1 MNANKAEYLEWIDG
15 CLSNDRKA
23 QRQLYK
29 EFYGKMLSIC
39 MRYAGDRDEAKDILQ
54 DGFIKV
60 FQSLD
65 KFNQDGSLEG
75 WIRRIMVNTALDKIR
90 KDKRSLTLSQS
101 EDLLDVGVQMEEE
114 EEEED
119 LDERMELNM
128 KDVIRAMQDL
138 SPGYKAVFNLYVLEN
153 MTHREI
159 AEELGISEGTSKSN
173 LAKAKLNLRK
183 ILLNNINASK
193 ISNG

>member
-1 MNANKAEYLEWIDG
+1 
-15 CLSNDRKA
+15 
-23 QRQLYK
+23 
-29 EFYGKMLSIC
+29 

-65 KFNQDGSLEG
+65 KFNRDGSLEG
-75 WIRRIMVNTALDKIR
+75 WIRRIMVNTAIDKIR
-90 KDKRSLTLSQS
+90 RDKRSLTLSQS
-101 EDLLDVGVQMEEE
+101 EDLLDVNVQMEEE
-114 EEEED
+114 EEEV
-119 LDERMELNM
+119 DERMELNM
-128 KDVIRAMQDL
+128 KDVITAMQDL
-138 SPGYKAVFNLYVLEN
+138 SPGYKAVFNLYVMEN

-159 AEELGISEGTSKSN
+159 AVELGISEGTSKSN

-183 ILLNNINASK
+183 ILLDNINASN

>member
-101 EDLLDVGVQMEEE
+101 EDLFDVGVQME

>member
-1 MNANKAEYLEWIDG
+1 MNADKAEYLEWIDG

-29 EFYGKMLSIC
+29 KFYGKMLSIC

-65 KFNQDGSLEG
+65 KFNRDGSLEG
-75 WIRRIMVNTALDKIR
+75 WIRRIMVNTAIDKIR
-90 KDKRSLTLSQS
+90 RDKRSLTLSQS
-101 EDLLDVGVQMEEE
+101 EDLLDVNVQMEEE
-114 EEEED
+114 EEEV
-119 LDERMELNM
+119 DERMELNM
-128 KDVIRAMQDL
+128 KDVITAMQDL
-138 SPGYKAVFNLYVLEN
+138 SPGYKAVFNLYVMEN

-159 AEELGISEGTSKSN
+159 AVELGISEGTSKSN

-183 ILLNNINASK
+183 ILLDNINASN

>member
-114 EEEED
+114 EED

-128 KDVIRAMQDL
+128 KDVIRTMQDL

>member
-114 EEEED
+114 EED

>member
-1 MNANKAEYLEWIDG
+1 MNADKAEYLEWIDG
-15 CLSNDRKA
+15 CLSNDRKS

-29 EFYGKMLSIC
+29 HFYGKMLSIC
-39 MRYAGDRDEAKDILQ
+39 IRYTRDRDEAKDILQ

-60 FQSLD
+60 YQSLE
-65 KFNQDGSLEG
+65 KFNRDGSLEG

-101 EDLLDVGVQMEEE
+101 EDLIDDGVEDEVI
-114 EEEED
+114 EED
-119 LDERMELNM
+119 ERWDLSM

-138 SPGYKAVFNLYVLEN
+138 SPGYKAVFNLYVMED
-153 MTHREI
+153 MTHKQI
-159 AEELGISEGTSKSN
+159 AEALGISEGTSKSN

-183 ILLNNINASK
+183 ILLDNMNTSI
-193 ISNG
+193 IE